1 MTTPLPIAALRHAMT
16 LERGATDALGET
28 LWTVVDTVFAAL
40 APAGAGEASAGA
52 APAGIVSHRIEMRF
66 RADVTS
72 RDRLRLGDRIFRIL
86 AAHDLDERRNRLV
99 VLAEEENR

>member
-1 MTTPLPIAALRHAMT
+1 MTVPLPIAALRHAMT
-16 LERGATDALGET
+16 LERGTTDALGEIR
-28 LWTVVDTVFAAL
+28 WTAVDTVFAAL
-40 APAGAGEASAGA
+40 APTRAGETIAGA
-52 APAGIVSHRIEMRF
+52 APTGLVGHRIEMRY

-86 AAHDLDERRNRLV
+86 AVHDLDERRNRLV